1 MATFSLGG
9 SLDNELFAEA
19 YDEFLE
25 QYRLC
30 ESSIVDLEHSPEDA
44 ALLDDLFRTVH
55 TVKANSSMLSF
66 APMVIILQEL
76 ENVLDLVRE
85 GQIPFSDRAGDLVL
99 LLMDKARDFM
109 EQYHSAQQVE
119 YDDALYEAVK
129 AGLQRLSMA
138 PPEMVAPLL
147 VNIIALVDPNTRQVP
162 LEEKHWLDTFT
173 EPSADLSFLYN
184 MAQACEQRVGYWQ
197 GRTDRVVKLAL
208 AVNEAGGSPVDANAL
223 AASLFTHDIAM
234 AFLPTSLLTKQSSLD
249 DHQTKLM
256 RQHVQVSAHLMRSM
270 FDSQNA
276 GTMLMQHQE
285 LLSGS
290 GYPKGLSGNQICTGA
305 KIIAIVHTFE
315 AITHGHTSTSLHK
328 RPLMRALL
336 EISNKAGVD
345 FDKQW
350 VEIFMKVV
358 REQQQ

>member
-1 MATFSLGG
+1 M
-9 SLDNELFAEA
+9 
-19 YDEFLE
+19 
-25 QYRLC
+25 
-30 ESSIVDLEHSPEDA
+30 
-44 ALLDDLFRTVH
+44 
-55 TVKANSSMLSF
+55 
-66 APMVIILQEL
+66 
-76 ENVLDLVRE
+76 
-85 GQIPFSDRAGDLVL
+85 
-99 LLMDKARDFM
+99 
-109 EQYHSAQQVE
+109 
-119 YDDALYEAVK
+119 
-129 AGLQRLSMA
+129 
-138 PPEMVAPLL
+138 
-147 VNIIALVDPNTRQVP
+147 
-162 LEEKHWLDTFT
+162 
-173 EPSADLSFLYN
+173 
-184 MAQACEQRVGYWQ
+184 
-197 GRTDRVVKLAL
+197 
-208 AVNEAGGSPVDANAL
+208 
-223 AASLFTHDIAM
+223 
-234 AFLPTSLLTKQSSLD
+234 PTSLLTKQSSLD
-249 DHQTKLM
+249 EHQTKLM

-285 LLSGS
+285 LFSGS